1 MLANIAPGLDRGFA
15 AEEFAFV
22 GEKLFEDAKNEA
34 RDLVLSERK
43 FEIFASDI
51 DTEVLTYAME
61 NAKRAGVYENIKFF
75 EKDARKI
82 EKLDRRGTVVCNPP
96 YGERLLERGE
106 AEKLY
111 REIGPVFAKL
121 EPWQIYIITSCES
134 FERLY
139 GRRADKVR
147 KLYNGMIP
155 CNLYQFFK
163 PAAAREEKPS
173 KKAPDAK
180 FNRRYGE
187 DKRHK

>member
-1 MLANIAPGLDRGFA
+1 MRYLPLGYA
-15 AEEFAFV
+15 A
-22 GEKLFEDAKNEA
+22 
-34 RDLVLSERK
+34 S
-43 FEIFASDI
+43 
-51 DTEVLTYAME
+51 
-61 NAKRAGVYENIKFF
+61 NAKRAGVLENIKFF
-75 EKDARKI
+75 EKDARRI

-96 YGERLLERGE
+96 YGERLLERSE

-163 PAAAREEKPS
+163 PAAAREEHSPN
-173 KKAPDAK
+173 AK
-180 FNRRYGE
+180 FNRRQ
-187 DKRHK
+187 DRDQRRK